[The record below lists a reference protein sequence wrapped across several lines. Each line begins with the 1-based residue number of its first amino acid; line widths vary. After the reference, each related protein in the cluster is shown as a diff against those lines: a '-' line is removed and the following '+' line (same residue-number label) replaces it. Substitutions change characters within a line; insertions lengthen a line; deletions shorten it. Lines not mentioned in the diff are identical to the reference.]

1 MISVSNLNKK
11 FGKLHVLKNMN
22 LQFVKGE
29 SYAMMGPNGSGKTT
43 LIKTILGLVI
53 PDSGTITVNGEDIKG
68 KWLYRSDIGYM
79 PQIGRYPDN
88 IKIGQ
93 LVEMIKNIRKDTSTY
108 DEDLIYGFGLHEMLD
123 KPMRTLSGGTRQ
135 KVSAALAFM
144 FNPSIYILDEPTAGL
159 DPLAVEVLKKK
170 IAEERENG
178 KLIII
183 TSHILSDLDELTN
196 HAIYLHEGKVFYNAP
211 IDELK
216 KETREIRF
224 SSAIA
229 RLMEWSHNMKT
240 QKSSV
245 DA

>member
-1 MISVSNLNKK
+1 MISISNLNKK

-22 LQFVKGE
+22 LNFIPGE

-43 LIKTILGLVI
+43 LIKSILGLVI
-53 PDSGTITVNGEDIKG
+53 PDSGTIMVNREDIKG

-88 IKIGQ
+88 IRIGQ
-93 LVEMIKNIRKDTSTY
+93 LINMIKNIRKDKSDY
-108 DEDLIYGFGLHEMLD
+108 DETLIKDFGLNEMLE
-123 KPMRTLSGGTRQ
+123 KPMHTLSGGTRQ
-135 KVSAALAFM
+135 KVSAALAFL
-144 FNPSIYILDEPTAGL
+144 FRPSIYILDEPTAGL
-159 DPLAVEVLKKK
+159 DPLAVETLKRK
-170 IAEERENG
+170 IASERENG

-196 HAIYLHEGKVFYNAP
+196 HAIYLHEGKVFYNNHIEA
-211 IDELK
+211 LK
-216 KETREIRF
+216 KETGEIRF

-229 RLMEWSHNMKT
+229 RLMEWSENK
-240 QKSSV
+240 KSAKNSV